1 MRFSLYNRKYLNQ
14 YKGGI
19 LNLYAEIIL
28 NSEAIEIDR
37 PFTYKVPL
45 DMEEKV
51 KVGQIVKVPFGV
63 RSKPVEG
70 FILDLKAEEE
80 MKVSFKMKNI
90 LFVENEEPVIT
101 EDDLKLINFLREEYL
116 CKYIDAIRLLIPVG
130 ILKGAKSKSRNVI
143 VFINDNLEK
152 IKNKDGYIEI
162 IDFIKR
168 NTGKYTKTELSKEH
182 GFSIYKLNKLME
194 HGLIKSEEEI
204 VFRYNTREYNKDVQ
218 KNLTVEQSMAI
229 KEIEESEENL
239 ILLKGVTGSGK
250 TEVYMRIVEKTL
262 EEGKSA
268 IVLVPEIALTPQ
280 MIERFKGRFGSNVAL
295 FHSKLSDGERF
306 DEWYRVKEGKAS
318 LIIGARSA
326 IFLPAKNLGLIIID
340 EEHENTYKSD
350 QNPKYQTK
358 EVAEYIAKLKGC
370 KVILGSATPT
380 IESYYRAISGEMK
393 LVELNHRV
401 DNKPMPKMMLVDM
414 REELRSGN
422 KSLFSRRLYASMKEK
437 LEKGEQIILFLN
449 RRGFSTF
456 VSCRSCGY
464 VFHCEDCDISMTYH
478 KNGFLVC
485 HYCGKTKKQP
495 NLCPKCG
502 SKYVKFFGAGTE
514 RVEEEVRRYFKNARI
529 LRMDVDTTR
538 AKDSHEKIYNAFK
551 AREADIL
558 IGTQMVSKG
567 LDFPNVTLV
576 GILAADMSLNLP
588 DYRAAERSFQ
598 IITQVAGRAG
608 RGDKEGEV
616 IVQTYTPEHY
626 SLQYAKKYDYEN
638 FYEKE
643 FTIRAMMGYPPFG
656 RILLINGS
664 GKNEDELRKQMIY
677 LGEKVK
683 EKAEEFGGLEVLGPT
698 PCIIYRIKEN
708 YRWQIIIKGEFSSKF
723 SKSIKDILYDKAN
736 NVYNDIRVSM
746 DINPNSLS

>member
-45 DMEEKV
+45 DMEQKV
-51 KVGQIVKVPFGV
+51 KVGQMVRVPFGV

-70 FILDLKAEEE
+70 FILDLKEEE
-80 MKVSFKMKNI
+80 IKVSFKIKNI
-90 LFVENEEPVIT
+90 LSVENEEPVIT
-101 EDDLKLINFLREEYL
+101 EEDLKLINFLREEYL

-130 ILKGAKSKSRNVI
+130 ILKGAKSKSRSVI
-143 VFINDNLEK
+143 VYIDDNLES
-152 IKNKDGYIEI
+152 IKNSDGYLEAIN
-162 IDFIKR
+162 FIKR
-168 NTGKYTKTELSKEH
+168 NTGKYTKSELTKEH
-182 GFSIYKLNKLME
+182 GVSLYKLNKLIE
-194 HGLIKSEEEI
+194 HGLIKSEKEI
-204 VFRYNTREYNKDVQ
+204 VFRYNTREYNKDVE
-218 KNLTVEQSMAI
+218 KKLTAEQSMAI
-229 KEIEESEENL
+229 EAIEDSEENL

-250 TEVYMRIVEKTL
+250 TEVYMRLVEKVLT
-262 EEGKSA
+262 EGKSA

-326 IFLPAKNLGLIIID
+326 IFLPARKLGLIIID

-358 EVAEYIAKLKGC
+358 EVAEFISKLKGC

-393 LVELNHRV
+393 LVELNHRI
-401 DNKPMPKMMLVDM
+401 DNRPMPEMKLVDM

-422 KSLFSRRLYASMKEK
+422 KSIFSRRLYASMQQK

-464 VFHCEDCDISMTYH
+464 VFDCENCDISMTYH

-514 RVEEEVRRYFKNARI
+514 RVEEEVRKYLKNAKI

-551 AREADIL
+551 AGEADIL

-576 GILAADMSLNLP
+576 GILSADMSLNLP

-608 RGDKEGEV
+608 RGEKEGEV

-626 SLQYAKKYDYEN
+626 SLQYAKKYDYED

-656 RILLINGS
+656 RILLINGT
-664 GKNEDELRKQMIY
+664 GKKEDELKKQMIY
-677 LGEKVK
+677 LGKKVK

-708 YRWQIIIKGEFSSKF
+708 YRWQIIVKGEFSSKF

>member
-1 MRFSLYNRKYLNQ
+1 MA
-14 YKGGI
+14 I
-19 LNLYAEIIL
+19 
-28 NSEAIEIDR
+28 EAIED
-37 PFTYKVPL
+37 
-45 DMEEKV
+45 
-51 KVGQIVKVPFGV
+51 
-63 RSKPVEG
+63 
-70 FILDLKAEEE
+70 
-80 MKVSFKMKNI
+80 
-90 LFVENEEPVIT
+90 
-101 EDDLKLINFLREEYL
+101 
-116 CKYIDAIRLLIPVG
+116 
-130 ILKGAKSKSRNVI
+130 
-143 VFINDNLEK
+143 
-152 IKNKDGYIEI
+152 
-162 IDFIKR
+162 
-168 NTGKYTKTELSKEH
+168 
-182 GFSIYKLNKLME
+182 
-194 HGLIKSEEEI
+194 
-204 VFRYNTREYNKDVQ
+204 
-218 KNLTVEQSMAI
+218 
-229 KEIEESEENL
+229 SEENL

-250 TEVYMRIVEKTL
+250 TEVYMRLVEKVLT
-262 EEGKSA
+262 EGKSA

-326 IFLPAKNLGLIIID
+326 IFLPARKLGLIIID

-358 EVAEYIAKLKGC
+358 EVAEFISKLKGC

-393 LVELNHRV
+393 LVELNHRI
-401 DNKPMPKMMLVDM
+401 DNRPMPEMKLVDM

-422 KSLFSRRLYASMKEK
+422 KSIFSRRLYASMQQK

-464 VFHCEDCDISMTYH
+464 VFDCENCDISMTYH

-514 RVEEEVRRYFKNARI
+514 RVEEEVRKYLKNAKI
-529 LRMDVDTTR
+529 LRMDVTTR

-551 AREADIL
+551 AGEADIL

-576 GILAADMSLNLP
+576 GILSADMSLNLP

-608 RGDKEGEV
+608 RGEKEGEV

-626 SLQYAKKYDYEN
+626 SLQYAKKYDYED

-656 RILLINGS
+656 RILLINGI
-664 GKNEDELRKQMIY
+664 GKNEDELKKQMIF
-677 LGEKVK
+677 LGKKVK

-698 PCIIYRIKEN
+698 PCIIYKIKEN
-708 YRWQIIIKGEFSSKF
+708 YRWQIIVKGEFSSKF
-723 SKSIKDILYDKAN
+723 SKSIKDLLYDKAN